1 MSDEPKLKASTQQF
15 KAPEGTKPVPPAAPK
30 RDSPAPHDTPWHPI
44 EQAPKDGTAL
54 YFQNDPFADEWYWY
68 VTREYRGMAWQ
79 KTGWWRRKLGPRA
92 QPNFEPKGFRRVS
105 EGLPHPP
112 PKEAA

>member
-1 MSDEPKLKASTQQF
+1 MSDEIKHKQSAQTF
-15 KAPEGTKPVPPAAPK
+15 KAPEGTKPPQPAPK
-30 RDSPAPHDTPWHPI
+30 RDDPTLPDTTWHPM
-44 EQAPKDGTAL
+44 EKAPKDGTAL

-68 VTREYRGMAWQ
+68 ATREYRGMSWQ

-105 EGLPHPP
+105 EGLPE
-112 PKEAA
+112 KKVA